1 VEANNEEVVR
11 LLLLLHDFEATT
23 IRSRLDLDAF
33 HVTGKQGHTS
43 ELPISPLLLMLCEAA
58 DSKP

>member
-33 HVTGKQGHTS
+33 HVTVK
-43 ELPISPLLLMLCEAA
+43 
-58 DSKP
+58 